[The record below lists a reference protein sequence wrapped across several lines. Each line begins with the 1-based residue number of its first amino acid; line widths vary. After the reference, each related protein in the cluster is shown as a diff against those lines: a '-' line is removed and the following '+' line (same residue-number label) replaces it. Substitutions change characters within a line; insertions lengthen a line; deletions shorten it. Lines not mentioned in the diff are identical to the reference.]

1 MGDGNIKIIELLD
14 ISSRISTFR
23 KNNSMGKYKSLE
35 LALAEVAQKNERMK
49 NATHYIDFN
58 SNIFGQTMDE
68 RFIKMF
74 QNGSGSELMVKGSSV
89 KSSSML
95 GYNFF
100 HWISKERP
108 IVIDGIEYTDV
119 AFEVKIP
126 VLKIGG
132 PANMDVVLYNIDK
145 GNVLFIESKFLEYV
159 STEAF
164 KLKPS
169 YHAPKRYYNLERG
182 ERWTK
187 FIKEYDTSAPKQY
200 WPGIKQEICHLIGL
214 SNWINDD
221 INISVN
227 GSSINKDGN
236 IRFINLIF
244 QPDKEQFNKEY
255 AKFNSYTELYK
266 EFHNSVENAGL
277 IPTPLKME
285 FKTYSDIWSNIK
297 SSAQSELIDY
307 LYEHYMQFAAK

>member
-1 MGDGNIKIIELLD
+1 
-14 ISSRISTFR
+14 
-23 KNNSMGKYKSLE
+23 MGKYKSLE

-74 QNGSGSELMVKGSSV
+74 QNGSGSELMAKGSSV

-132 PANMDVVLYNIDK
+132 PANMDVVLYNLEK

-159 STEAF
+159 STGAF

-169 YHAPKRYYNLERG
+169 YHTPNRYYNLERG

-187 FIKEYDTSAPKQY
+187 FIKEYDTSTKKKY

-214 SNWINDD
+214 SNWINGEQEIK
-221 INISVN
+221 INDTPIK
-227 GSSINKDGN
+227 KDGN
-236 IRFINLIF
+236 IHFINLIF
-244 QPDKEQFNKEY
+244 QPNKERFNKES
-255 AKFNSYTELYK
+255 AKFNSYKELYK

-277 IPTPLKME
+277 IPTTLKME
-285 FKTYSDIWSNIK
+285 FKTYSELWRDI
-297 SSAQSELIDY
+297 QSFVSPELKNY
-307 LYEHYMQFAAK
+307 LEDHYMQFAANAD